1 MLNPKLSHGQLR
13 LWRTSPLWISRR
25 TAYLATD
32 AGARRH
38 QRIRHPRAAQAA
50 SSGSSSRGS
59 PLWLA
64 RGGDLAIRC
73 QRFAEILETGDLYLR
88 GVRSRRIKEFLLL
101 EPLEDSEMQIAF
113 HAGHGFHIANVGA
126 EFEVERAGRHAGK
139 QNLRRWHGQDELV
152 CLGDGPKHLAN
163 LVWIGSARDRQ
174 GNDDQSGPV
183 VAHKIGDNAG
193 DEARI
198 GYDDLGA
205 IESPRFRSRGH

>member
-1 MLNPKLSHGQLR
+1 VP
-13 LWRTSPLWISRR
+13 P
-25 TAYLATD
+25 
-32 AGARRH
+32 RRH
-38 QRIRHPRAAQAA
+38 VFRCQHFSPPGVDRPVHPAPKS
-50 SSGSSSRGS
+50 SSGRLRRFSSSRGS
-59 PLWLA
+59 ALWLVQGG
-64 RGGDLAIRC
+64 RGGDLAPRYR
-73 QRFAEILETGDLYLR
+73 QFAEILEAGDLYLR
-88 GVRSRRIKEFLLL
+88 GSRSRRIEEFLLL
-101 EPLEDSEMQIAF
+101 EPLEYSEMQIAF
-113 HAGHGFHIANVGA
+113 NAEHGFHIANVGA